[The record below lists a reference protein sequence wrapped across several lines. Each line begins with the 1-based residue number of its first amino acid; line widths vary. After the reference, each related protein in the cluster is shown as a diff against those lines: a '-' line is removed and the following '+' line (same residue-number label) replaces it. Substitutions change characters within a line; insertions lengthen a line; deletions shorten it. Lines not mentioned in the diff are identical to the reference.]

1 MRRRAESKVKME
13 EEVRKGI
20 RHAEK
25 VNEMIRGLELLEKE
39 ALGRIQM
46 TSGIER
52 ELCLELRELRQMSR
66 EELARRSLRKSKL
79 RA

>member
-13 EEVRKGI
+13 EEVRRGI

-52 ELCLELRELRQMSR
+52 ELCLELRELRQMST